1 MNQSSHRIPYLTGK
15 AAFPPVDSA
24 NSEGLLAMGGDL
36 SPERLLAAYSQ
47 GIFPWFNDDA
57 LIFWWSPDPRMVL
70 FPKMLQI
77 SGSMQRVLNSGRFR
91 LSRNEAFDL
100 VVAGCAGSPRP
111 GQPGTWITAGMQKAY
126 SELHRLGVAISYETW
141 MGEKLVG
148 GIYGVDMGHV
158 FCGES
163 MFYSV
168 SNASKFALIG
178 MVRDLQARGY
188 EMIDC
193 QVYNPHL
200 ASLGASE
207 IPRKDYLSY
216 LKGNHKGV

>member
-1 MNQSSHRIPYLTGK
+1 
-15 AAFPPVDSA
+15 
-24 NSEGLLAMGGDL
+24 MGGDL

-57 LIFWWSPDPRMVL
+57 LILWWSPDPRMVL
-70 FPKMLQI
+70 FPDKLKI
-77 SGSMQRVLNSGRFR
+77 SGSMRRVLNSGRFR
-91 LSRNEAFDL
+91 LSRNEAFDK
-100 VVAGCAGSPRP
+100 VVERCAGSDRP
-111 GQPGTWITAGMQKAY
+111 GQPGTWITAGMRKAY
-126 SELHRLGVAISYETW
+126 AWLHRMGVAVSYEAW
-141 MGEKLVG
+141 MGEELVG

-163 MFYSV
+163 MFHSV

-200 ASLGASE
+200 ESLGAEE
-207 IPRKDYLSY
+207 IPQAQFLQILRGNIGNLS
-216 LKGNHKGV
+216 